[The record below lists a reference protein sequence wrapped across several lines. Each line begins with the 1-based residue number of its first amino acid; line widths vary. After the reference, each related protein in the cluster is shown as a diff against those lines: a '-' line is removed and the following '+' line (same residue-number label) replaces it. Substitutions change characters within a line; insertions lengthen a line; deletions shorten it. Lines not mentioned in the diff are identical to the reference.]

1 VDPRARY
8 EYVKTTFQKRTARAT
23 HAIDRSS
30 FHEQTVVAA
39 QKMAV
44 PATIPPMIHIALIR
58 DVFFDAEGP
67 ARLEARLEEAKARGA
82 VIAILPELPLNPWSA
97 ATSEP
102 IDDDAEDVGGPRAQ
116 VQQRLASTVG
126 IGLVGGAIV
135 RDSAGVRRNTAL
147 VFDRRGTL
155 LSTYAKCHIPAEP
168 GFRESD
174 HYAPGESFATPIDGL
189 GVPLGVQICSDANR
203 PQGIQALSALG
214 AELVVVPRA
223 TEVATWH
230 RWAPVLRAS
239 ALTSCCYVASVNRP
253 EPEHGVLLGGP
264 SYAVAP
270 DGEVLVETDDAVA
283 VFGVDRGAMER
294 FRTEYPGYIAVR
306 SDLYEASWRAVQ
318 HS

>member
-1 VDPRARY
+1 
-8 EYVKTTFQKRTARAT
+8 
-23 HAIDRSS
+23 
-30 FHEQTVVAA
+30 
-39 QKMAV
+39 
-44 PATIPPMIHIALIR
+44 MILIALIR
-58 DVFFDAEGP
+58 DVFFDADGP
-67 ARLEARLEEAKARGA
+67 ARLEARLNEATSRGA
-82 VIAILPELPLNPWSA
+82 SLAVLPELPLNPWSA

-102 IDDDAEDVGGPRAQ
+102 SFGDAEDVGGARAC
-116 VQQRLASTVG
+116 VQQRLAAKVG

-147 VFDRRGTL
+147 IFDRRGTL

-203 PQGIQALSALG
+203 PQGTQALAALG
-214 AELVVVPRA
+214 AEVVVVPRA
-223 TEVATWH
+223 TERASWH

-270 DGEVLVETDDAVA
+270 DGEVLLETDDAVA
-283 VFGVDRGAMER
+283 IFGVDQAAMKR
-294 FRTEYPGYIAVR
+294 FRSEYPGYIAVR

-318 HS
+318 SS